1 MELIKDNYI
10 AQLEFFYYDET
21 SPTCLRW
28 AKKPS
33 ANSRAI
39 GSVQGTVSKKYPTVT
54 IHKISLYCHI
64 IVWLLHK
71 KDIPYGM
78 LIDHID
84 RNKHNPRIS
93 NLRLLSKSLNALN
106 TNDAQ
111 CRGIVKVSENYY
123 KVNIGHLTI
132 GQWGSLELQVQAKE
146 RYLVHIGAVD
156 KEQAKYLNAYPQ
168 LDSHK
173 LEYLSK
179 AGFKGVE
186 SLASGKF
193 RQRIYIEGRQ
203 RGLGTFDTAELA
215 QDQYIRKCIELGRIS
230 I

>member
-1 MELIKDNYI
+1 MDLIKDNYI

-54 IHKISLYCHI
+54 VHKTSLYCHV

-71 KDIPYGM
+71 KDIPYGT

-106 TNDAQ
+106 TNDTQ
-111 CRGIVKVSENYY
+111 KKGIVKVSENYY

-146 RYLVHIGAVD
+146 RYLVNLGVLSFD
-156 KEQAKYLNAYPQ
+156 QAKYSQIYPK
-168 LDSHK
+168 LDSCK

-179 AGFKGVE
+179 TGFKGVE
-186 SLASGKF
+186 SLSSGKF
-193 RQRIYIEGRQ
+193 RQRICIAGKQY
-203 RGLGTFDTAELA
+203 GLGTFDTAEQA
-215 QDQYIRKCIELGRIS
+215 QDQYLRKCIELGRIAV
-230 I
+230 